1 MPTCSV
7 FCVVFSL
14 PTIQPLLFSHTPT
27 TNNLTNLSF
36 KMVCLKQ
43 LSFTAATIFSM
54 AQITIAAPVA
64 VFANDAAL
72 AERDFDRVTS
82 PKKVHLMRR
91 SPVGSP
97 HIAKLAQR
105 NYEETFQER
114 DHEDD
119 LEDRSFEDELE
130 ARDVSGRLENLSKLF
145 NLGTKLTNLI
155 AAKRDLG
162 DDLEER
168 DTSRRLENVAKL
180 FNLGTKLTN
189 LIASKPEVEAR
200 AVRFPKLP
208 SSQRVG
214 EGLSVIDS
222 AMDFGD
228 NLKKV
233 IMAKMGKRD
242 IEEFE
247 RRAFENLVREVY
259 F

>member
-1 MPTCSV
+1 
-7 FCVVFSL
+7 
-14 PTIQPLLFSHTPT
+14 
-27 TNNLTNLSF
+27 
-36 KMVCLKQ
+36 MVCLKQ
-43 LSFTAATIFSM
+43 LCLTAAVIFSM
-54 AQITIAAPVA
+54 AQTTIAAPVT
-64 VFANDAAL
+64 VFANDAAP
-72 AERDFDRVTS
+72 AERDFDRVVA
-82 PKKVHLMRR
+82 PQELRLMRR
-91 SPVGSP
+91 SPVGFT
-97 HIAKLAQR
+97 HMAKVAQR
-105 NYEETFQER
+105 NYEDTLQER
-114 DHEDD
+114 DVEDGLENRD
-119 LEDRSFEDELE
+119 LEDELE

-200 AVRFPKLP
+200 AVRSPKLP

-214 EGLSVIDS
+214 EGLSVLDS

-233 IMAKMGKRD
+233 IMAKMGKRHF
-242 IEEFE
+242 EELE
-247 RRAFENLVREVY
+247 RRTFEDLIQELY

>member
-1 MPTCSV
+1 
-7 FCVVFSL
+7 
-14 PTIQPLLFSHTPT
+14 
-27 TNNLTNLSF
+27 
-36 KMVCLKQ
+36 MVCLKQ
-43 LSFTAATIFSM
+43 LSLTAAVVSSL

-64 VFANDAAL
+64 VFENDAAL
-72 AERDFDRVTS
+72 AERDFNRATA

-91 SPVGSP
+91 SPVGFT
-97 HIAKLAQR
+97 HMAKVAQR
-105 NYEETFQER
+105 NYEDTFQER
-114 DHEDD
+114 DSEDD
-119 LEDRSFEDELE
+119 LDDRSFEDELE

-155 AAKRDLG
+155 AAKRDMG

-189 LIASKPEVEAR
+189 LIATKPEVEAR

-214 EGLSVIDS
+214 EGFSVLDS

-242 IEEFE
+242 LEELE
-247 RRAFENLVREVY
+247 KRAFEDLVRELY